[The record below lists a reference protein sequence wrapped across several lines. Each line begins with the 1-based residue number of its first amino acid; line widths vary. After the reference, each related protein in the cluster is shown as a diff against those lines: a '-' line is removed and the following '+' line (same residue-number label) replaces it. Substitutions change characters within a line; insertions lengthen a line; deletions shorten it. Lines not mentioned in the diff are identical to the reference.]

1 MTFAVRTDGDPAA
14 LIAPVRAAVAELE
27 PTVAIYDVAPM
38 RQLVG
43 NSFIAQRM
51 AASALVVF
59 GLGALVLTSLGLHGL
74 LAFVVGLRTQEI
86 GVRVALGA
94 TRGSVMGLVLRQS
107 LRLVSAGL
115 VLGLVM
121 AALAAQGL
129 GSLLFGIGPLDPA
142 SFAGAVVVIGL
153 VALVATWL
161 PARRALGVDPVAALR
176 E

>member
-1 MTFAVRTDGDPAA
+1 
-14 LIAPVRAAVAELE
+14 
-27 PTVAIYDVAPM
+27 
-38 RQLVG
+38 
-43 NSFIAQRM
+43 
-51 AASALVVF
+51 
-59 GLGALVLTSLGLHGL
+59 
-74 LAFVVGLRTQEI
+74 
-86 GVRVALGA
+86 
-94 TRGSVMGLVLRQS
+94 
-107 LRLVSAGL
+107 VSAGL